1 MWLEARRY
9 GGKEMMNVDVEL
21 LRQQYDFLV
30 NYPWHEKRE
39 PEQVTGVLNLIE
51 AILEKEG

>member
-1 MWLEARRY
+1 
-9 GGKEMMNVDVEL
+9 MMNVDVEL